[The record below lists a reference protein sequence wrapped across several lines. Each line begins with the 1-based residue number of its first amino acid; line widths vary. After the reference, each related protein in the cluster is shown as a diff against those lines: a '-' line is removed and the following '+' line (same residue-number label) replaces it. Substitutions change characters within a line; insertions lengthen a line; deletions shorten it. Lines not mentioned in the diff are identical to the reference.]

1 MLPQLEKDKIML
13 RLTGIS
19 KIYPGKNPVHALKN
33 ISLDVPPGIF
43 GLLGPNGA
51 GKSTLMSILATLQRP
66 DSGSIHLGE
75 IDALASPRDMRAR
88 LGYLPQDFGTY
99 PGVSAEELL
108 HYFARLKGI
117 SHAAERE
124 RQIGTLLE
132 MVNLDAVKNRP
143 VSDYSGG
150 MRQRF
155 GVAQALLG
163 HPQLLIVDEPT
174 AGLDPAERNRF
185 NQILANIGENTAII
199 LSTHIIEDVSNLCR
213 RIAVINHGQITAKGD
228 PEKLIAS
235 LSGHLWQALVDR
247 ETADQIAETE
257 QLVFRRMHRGLHLV
271 VIQAKAQPAEGFT
284 PKTPD
289 LEDAYFLAVLQKND
303 RIS

>member
-1 MLPQLEKDKIML
+1 MPQLEKNKAML
-13 RLTGIS
+13 RLSGVS
-19 KIYPGKNPVHALKN
+19 KIYPGKNPVHALN
-33 ISLDVPPGIF
+33 NVSLNVPSGIF

-51 GKSTLMSILATLQRP
+51 GKSTLMSIIATLQRP
-66 DSGSIHLGE
+66 DRGSIHLGE
-75 IDALASPRDMRAR
+75 IDALASPREMRAK

-99 PGVSAEELL
+99 PGASAEELL

-117 SHAAERE
+117 SNAAERE
-124 RQIGTLLE
+124 HQIGTLLE
-132 MVNLDAVKNRP
+132 MVNLDAAKNRP

-163 HPQLLIVDEPT
+163 HPKLLIVDEPT

-213 RIAVINHGQITAKGD
+213 RIAVINQGRIMAEGD
-228 PEKLIAS
+228 PEKLTAS
-235 LSGHLWQALVDR
+235 LSGQLWQALVDR
-247 ETADQIAETE
+247 ERADQISKNG
-257 QLVFRRMHRGLHLV
+257 QLVFRRIHRGLHLV
-271 VIQAKAQPAEGFT
+271 VIQSETQPAEDFT
-284 PKTPD
+284 PKIPD

-303 RIS
+303 GEN